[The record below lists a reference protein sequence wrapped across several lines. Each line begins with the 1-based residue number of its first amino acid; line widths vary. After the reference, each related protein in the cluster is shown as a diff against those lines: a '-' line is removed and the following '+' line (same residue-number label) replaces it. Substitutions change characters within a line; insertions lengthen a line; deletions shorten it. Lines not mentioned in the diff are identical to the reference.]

1 MNLSQLYYF
10 KKLAELEHYTRAA
23 KELYITQPALSEAI
37 HALEDELGVPL
48 FQREGRNVRLTKYG
62 HEFSRYVNLSL
73 RELDKGISVMKSY
86 TSSLEGR
93 IKIGATYSVQGDY
106 LPALLRGFKEE
117 VSDSV
122 EFEIYQGFSLPL
134 IEGVSDET
142 YDVVFASALDKD
154 PNLAYIPVV
163 SQQAVMCCSE
173 NFPLAQRRSV
183 RVEDLRGHKVYTYRR
198 GTPVGEEM
206 HCLLEKGGV
215 VADASYQDEITLGG
229 MTLADESACG
239 AAILTIGL
247 KSFPRLRIIPIED
260 APYRFHVLN
269 LVYRKNDFKSR
280 ALERFIEYA
289 SEYVV
294 PPGIM
299 PNISNII

>member
-10 KKLAELEHYTRAA
+10 QKLAELEHYTRAA

-62 HEFSRYVNLSL
+62 REFSEYVNSSL
-73 RELDKGISVMKSY
+73 RELDKGISVMKAY
-86 TSSLEGR
+86 TSSLEGSVR
-93 IKIGATYSVQGDY
+93 IGATYSVQGDY
-106 LPALLRGFKEE
+106 LPALLRGFK
-117 VSDSV
+117 SDISESV
-122 EFEIYQGFSLPL
+122 EFQIYQGFSLQL
-134 IEGVSDET
+134 IEGVLDER
-142 YDVVFASALDKD
+142 YDVAFAAALDKH
-154 PNLAYIPVV
+154 PKLTYVPVV
-163 SQQAVMCCSE
+163 SQQAVLCCSE
-173 NFPLAQRRSV
+173 NFPLAKRRSV
-183 RVEDLRGHKVYTYRR
+183 CVEDLRGYKVYTYRR

-206 HCLLEKGGV
+206 HRLLSEHGV
-215 VADASYQDEITLGG
+215 VSDANYEDEITLGG
-229 MTLADESACG
+229 MTLADESACS

-269 LVYRKNDFKSR
+269 LVYRKDDFKSR
-280 ALERFIEYA
+280 ALEQFIEYA
-289 SEYVV
+289 SDFVV

-299 PNISNII
+299 PNISNVV